1 MDTKRG
7 MLCVLM
13 AAVMLMMA
21 CTLGNVGENPEAQ
34 QATAVAGTVAA
45 KLTQSAGEAQPEET
59 ATQQATGSITD
70 TPTSTPTGTPTTPPT
85 SPPAATATNTATSV
99 PCNKAQFVSDVTYPD
114 DSEVTKNTAFVKTWR
129 FKEYRLLHLDLWL
142 PALIQPR

>member
-7 MLCVLM
+7 VLCVLM

-45 KLTQSAGEAQPEET
+45 KHTQSAGEVQPEET

-99 PCNKAQFVSDVTYPD
+99 PLQ
-114 DSEVTKNTAFVKTWR
+114 
-129 FKEYRLLHLDLWL
+129 
-142 PALIQPR
+142 